1 MSEMKSTERPL
12 RRKDRQLSPEE
23 TRFAAKHAQFA
34 IVSTADASGT
44 PYGIPLSAVYSDEDQ
59 TLYCH
64 TVKSTESRLYQ
75 NLKQNP
81 KISACMIL
89 HAKPAVDEVPQEF
102 TVNFVSV
109 VAAGE
114 LHEVTDEDE
123 RQRVMAIISKH
134 YLPMVTPEQIKDYYK
149 AFGADTIV
157 WKMTINSMTGKARH
171 KEKFF
176 DRFQQA

>member
-1 MSEMKSTERPL
+1 MSEIPSTERPL
-12 RRKDRQLSPEE
+12 RRKDRLLTDDE

-34 IVSTADASGT
+34 ILSTADASAT
-44 PYGIPLSAVYSDEDQ
+44 PYGIPLSAVYCDEDQ

-64 TVKSTESRLYQ
+64 TTNDTDSRLYQ

-81 KISACMIL
+81 KVSACMIL
-89 HAKPAVDEVPQEF
+89 HAKPAVEDAPKDF

-109 VAAGE
+109 VATGE
-114 LHEVTDEDE
+114 LHEVTDEE
-123 RQRVMAIISKH
+123 KRQRVMALISQH

-149 AFGADTIV
+149 IFGPQTRV
-157 WKMTINSMTGKARH
+157 WAMTIHSMTGKARH

-176 DRFQQA
+176 DRFQSA

>member
-1 MSEMKSTERPL
+1 MSTIPSTERPL

-23 TRFAAKHAQFA
+23 TRFATKHAQFA
-34 IVSTADASGT
+34 IISTTDASAT
-44 PYGIPLSAVYSDEDQ
+44 PYGIPLSAVYCDEDQ

-64 TVKSTESRLYQ
+64 TNNDTESRFYQ

-81 KISACMIL
+81 KVSACMIL

-102 TVNFVSV
+102 TMNFVSV

-114 LHEVTDEDE
+114 LHEVTDEDQ
-123 RQRVMAIISKH
+123 RQRIMALISQH

-149 AFGADTIV
+149 AFGADTRI
-157 WKMTINSMTGKARH
+157 WAMTIHSMTGKARR

-176 DRFQQA
+176 DRFQ